1 MKFSFSAIEIFGK
14 TIPMYGVMCVLG
26 LFFACLTAVLLATKK
41 QKIEFFDFTLD
52 AITTMIGAF
61 IGAKLLFIIVSWGTV
76 VDVFK
81 TLPFLD
87 AMLAIMQGGFVFY
100 GGLIGGAVALFTALM
115 VQKKDFFKTV
125 DIYAVVLPLGHAFG
139 RVGCFFS
146 GCCYGMEYDGWLSF
160 TYSTAL
166 DPSTPIGVPL
176 LPTQL
181 IEAGVLFV
189 LFAALLIV
197 YLKAPK
203 HKGLCSLFYA
213 YGYAVM
219 RFVLEFFR
227 ADAERGLF
235 LGLSTSQWISVAIF
249 IAATVWLVLTIIKS
263 KKKKQ
268 IKTEKSAT

>member
-1 MKFSFSAIEIFGK
+1 MKFNFSTIEIFGK
-14 TIPMYGVMCVLG
+14 SVPVYGVFCMLGIAAACVV
-26 LFFACLTAVLLATKK
+26 AVLLATKK

-146 GCCYGMEYDGWLSF
+146 GCCYGMPYDGWLSF
-160 TYSTAL
+160 TYTTAL
-166 DPSTPIGVPL
+166 DPTVPLGVPL
-176 LPTQL
+176 LPVQL
-181 IEAGVLFV
+181 IEATALLV
-189 LFAALLIV
+189 LFAVLLII
-197 YLKAPK
+197 YLKLPK
-203 HKGLCSLFYA
+203 HKSLCSLIYA
-213 YGYAVM
+213 YGYAIL

-227 ADAERGLF
+227 YDAERGLF
-235 LGLSTSQWISVAIF
+235 LGLSTSQWISIAIF
-249 IAATVWLVLTIIKS
+249 IAATVWLVVSILKS

-268 IKTEKSAT
+268 V